1 MKNQTRRRF
10 LQSTIGTSLAVGID
24 ARVPRSLVA
33 AAETESQSNEKIL
46 VVVQLSGGNDG
57 LNTVIPY
64 ADENYRKL
72 RPTLAVP
79 IAEAIKID
87 DHVALHPSLDGMA
100 SLMDDGL
107 CTIVQGVGYDNPN
120 RSHFESMDIWH
131 SCRRKGQSRSD
142 GWIGRFLDANRKM
155 TSGAVPALHFGSGQQ
170 PVALLAREVRVPS
183 VQSLDEFRLKSDR
196 AEAFRELVQQLAS
209 ASGPAESNAQN
220 DLVASQAGANDLL
233 GFVQSSTAA
242 ALVASDQVE
251 QALDSYD
258 VDTKYPD
265 TELASKLSII
275 ARLIDSDIGARIYYV
290 ELDGFDTHAEQG
302 ESHAVL
308 LRQWSDAVTAFVRDT
323 AQHGHGERVCVMTF
337 SEFGRRVEENASR
350 GTDHGAAAPLFLAG
364 GGLAA
369 PLFGDQPSLVDLVD
383 GDLKHSIDFRQVYS
397 TLVNDWLSADAKQVV
412 GSGFEL
418 LPLFRSHS

>member
-1 MKNQTRRRF
+1 MKNQSRRRF
-10 LQSTIGTSLAVGID
+10 LQSTIGASLVVGID
-24 ARVPRSLVA
+24 ARVPWSLVA
-33 AAETESQSNEKIL
+33 AAERDARSNDNIL

-57 LNTVIPY
+57 LNTVVPY
-64 ADENYRKL
+64 ADESYRKL

-79 IAEAIKID
+79 TAEALKINE
-87 DHVALHPSLDGMA
+87 HVALHPSLDGMA
-100 SLMDDGL
+100 SLLDDGL

-142 GWIGRFLDANRKM
+142 GWIGRFLDANQAI
-155 TSGAVPALHFGSGQQ
+155 SGGAVPALHFGSGQQ
-170 PVALLAREVRVPS
+170 PVALLARDVRVPS
-183 VQSLDEFRLKSDR
+183 VQSIDEFRLKSDR
-196 AEAFRELVQQLAS
+196 EEAFRDLVQQLAS
-209 ASGPAESNAQN
+209 TPGREDSSVTNET
-220 DLVASQAGANDLL
+220 VAPPSVANDLL
-233 GFVQSSTAA
+233 GFVQSSTSA
-242 ALVASDQVE
+242 ALVASEQVE
-251 QALDSYD
+251 QALDTYD

-265 TELASKLSII
+265 SELANKLSII

-308 LRQWSDAVTAFVRDT
+308 LRQWSDAITAFVRDT
-323 AQHGHGERVCVMTF
+323 AQHGHGERVCTMTF

-364 GGLAA
+364 GGLAS
-369 PLFGDQPSLVDLVD
+369 PLYGEQPSLEDLVD

-412 GSGFEL
+412 GSKYDL
-418 LPLFRSHS
+418 LPLFRSQS